1 MKGSGTNL
9 DTSIRF
15 PWENR
20 ISLGLISLSSVSGNN
35 LYGIQLQYA
44 VISKIQN

>member
-1 MKGSGTNL
+1 MKGSGTDL
-9 DTSIRF
+9 DTSVRF

-44 VISKIQN
+44 VINKIQN